1 MRRTLTRVGG
11 CICVALF
18 VSLFVGCSA
27 WTRTSK
33 SHRTTVERIDSA
45 FKTDSTTRKYDVL
58 VARTYAIVDTVSI
71 LKTETI
77 RLSGI
82 DRQVINDRYIK
93 SVVRDTIY
101 LERNNEGTIVAEP
114 ASSTSIGL
122 WIAVA
127 LVVVGV
133 WGFLLTNTH

>member
-1 MRRTLTRVGG
+1 M
-11 CICVALF
+11 
-18 VSLFVGCSA
+18 
-27 WTRTSK
+27 
-33 SHRTTVERIDSA
+33 ERIDTA
-45 FKTDSTTRKYDVL
+45 FKTDSATRKYDVL

-101 LERNNEGTIVAEP
+101 LEKNNGGAIVADP
-114 ASSTSIGL
+114 RSSTSIG
-122 WIAVA
+122 WWVA
-127 LVVVGV
+127 GALIVVGV
-133 WGFLLTNTH
+133 VLLFVSKHL

>member
-1 MRRTLTRVGG
+1 MRAGG
-11 CICVALF
+11 YICVVLI

-27 WTRTSK
+27 WTRTTK

-45 FKTDSTTRKYDVL
+45 LKTDSATRRYDVL

-93 SVVRDTIY
+93 SVVRDTVY
-101 LERNNEGTIVAEP
+101 LEKNNEGTIVADP
-114 ASSTSIGL
+114 RSSTSNWL
-122 WIAVA
+122 WVAGALIAVG
-127 LVVVGV
+127 VV
-133 WGFLLTNTH
+133 LLFVSKYL